1 MMTAEPDML
10 VASDE
15 IVRVIGGR
23 LSGREHPVDGQE
35 RICIG
40 HALAN
45 DIVLRGRGTRDTM
58 LELRRNGHS
67 MALKVLR
74 GRVDL
79 LGRAF
84 EEGEEAAL
92 PPYLPFR
99 LGEFVLAYG
108 RASSDRWQD
117 ASRAA
122 VSSEIVSKVSL
133 PAPRLSERLYRI
145 GHSHV
150 TGAGRHLAQPRVIL
164 AGFSLLALGV
174 AANAIWSNLD
184 ARRSSPLAFEDVLQ
198 DNGLGG
204 LAVTANPAGGLIVSG
219 GVSSENDMKLLRN
232 LAAGAQAPVMLD
244 VNPPGTLARTATDV
258 LLAQG
263 VDAEAQIDPATPGGV
278 LVGAPYLTADR
289 REELRDLL
297 TRDVPGLR
305 HVAFIIDDSRGDNA
319 LQRFFAASGAG
330 LATLVEDP
338 PHIVTADGAR
348 WFPGAVLPTGHHLIA
363 IEKNRVRFEKDGRV
377 EELQL

>member
-1 MMTAEPDML
+1 MAAEPDIL

-15 IVRVIGGR
+15 VVRVIGGR
-23 LSGREHPVDGQE
+23 LSGREHPVVGQE

-40 HALAN
+40 HGLAN
-45 DIVLRGRGTRDTM
+45 DIVLRGRDTRDTM
-58 LELRRNGHS
+58 LELRRNGGS

-108 RASSDRWQD
+108 QASSDRWQD

-122 VSSEIVSKVSL
+122 VSSEIMPKVSL

-150 TGAGRHLAQPRVIL
+150 AGAGRHLAQPRVLL
-164 AGFSLLALGV
+164 AGFSLLAVGV
-174 AANAIWSNLD
+174 AASAIWSNFD
-184 ARRSSPLAFEDVLQ
+184 ARRSSPPGFEEVLR

-204 LAVTANPAGGLIVSG
+204 LAVAANPAGGLIVSG
-219 GVSSENDMKLLRN
+219 AVSSETDLKLLHE
-232 LAAGAQAPVMLD
+232 LAADAQVPVMLD
-244 VNPPGTLARTATDV
+244 VSTSHALARTATDV

-263 VDAEAQIDPATPGGV
+263 VDAKARADTATPGGV
-278 LVGAPYLTADR
+278 LVSAPYLTADQQ
-289 REELRDLL
+289 EGLRDLL

-305 HVAFIIDDSRGDNA
+305 HVAFTIDDARGDNA

-330 LATLVEDP
+330 LATLVQDP

-348 WFPGAVLPTGHHLIA
+348 WFPGSVLPTGHHLIA